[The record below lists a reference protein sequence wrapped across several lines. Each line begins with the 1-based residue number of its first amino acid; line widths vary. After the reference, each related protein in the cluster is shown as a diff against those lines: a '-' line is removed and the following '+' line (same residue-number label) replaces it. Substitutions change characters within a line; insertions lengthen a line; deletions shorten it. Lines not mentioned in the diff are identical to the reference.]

1 MKIAAGICEYGDPD
15 GLYRCLNSLGLGTG
29 GIDKAIIIHGKFN
42 NFNLDRPDAFEQTAK
57 VISRF
62 PQDTIDLIVPRKLAE
77 GLTEI
82 ESRNLYLKIA
92 GDSGYD
98 WLLVIDSDEFLARK
112 LTDFKEFRRQ
122 LQYVMDVQ
130 AEFPKDT
137 VKHQIFDIQ
146 LEGTIPSYRGPQPR
160 LFLRP
165 QTVKYWGKHY
175 WFLLEETM
183 QLYKGQSDAARV
195 IGGILLCHDH
205 TIRDSTYYNASISYK
220 EWQQEHEGEEVITEN
235 KASPAPAPIKK
246 QK

>member
-42 NFNLDRPDAFEQTAK
+42 NFNLDKPDAFEQTAK

-62 PQDTIDLIVPRKLAE
+62 PKDTIELVTI
-77 GLTEI
+77 GGYTEI
-82 ESRNLYLKIA
+82 ESRNLYLKVAA
-92 GDSGYD
+92 GLECD
-98 WLLVIDSDEFLARK
+98 WLLVIDSDEFLAHK